1 MYIWAST
8 YDFGTIAYAQK
19 PPLNVYADVFSL
31 TTCLNL
37 GLSLNLCPY
46 FVCASSE
53 GSGNTARMLRLV
65 RASAARICDKYE
77 CVWMCF
83 FFQSWCV
90 ATVNGDKML
99 SPWQCNLSAYATIDG
114 SDHGLTCSHAISMK
128 KIGINFGLY
137 NPLLRRLFLDHD
149 IIFYF

>member
-8 YDFGTIAYAQK
+8 CDFATIAYAQK
-19 PPLNVYADVFSL
+19 PPLNVFADVFSL
-31 TTCLNL
+31 TTCINL
-37 GLSLNLCPY
+37 GLSLYLCPY

-53 GSGNTARMLRLV
+53 GSGNAARMLRLV

-90 ATVNGDKML
+90 AKVNGDQML
-99 SPWQCNLSAYATIDG
+99 SPWQCDLSAYVTIDG
-114 SDHGLTCSHAISMK
+114 SDQGLPCSHEISMK
-128 KIGINFGLY
+128 KLGITLACITLILHGL
-137 NPLLRRLFLDHD
+137 F
-149 IIFYF
+149 